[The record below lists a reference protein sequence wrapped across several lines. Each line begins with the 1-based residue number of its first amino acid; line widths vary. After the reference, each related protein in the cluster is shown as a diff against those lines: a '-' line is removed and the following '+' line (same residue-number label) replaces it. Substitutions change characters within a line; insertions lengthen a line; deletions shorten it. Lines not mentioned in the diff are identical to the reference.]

1 MTSKINISDAK
12 YYDNRELSW
21 LKFELRVLN
30 EAMVKE
36 LPILERIKFVSI
48 TSSNLDEFFMVRVAS
63 LKDMVHAGYTKPD
76 IAGMTPTEQLI
87 SINEKTRELV
97 NLQYNIFNKSL
108 LPILKDA
115 GIILYEKYEDLNE
128 EQLKYIDS
136 FFVNQVYPVL
146 TPMAF
151 DASRPFPLIRNRT
164 LNIAALIEKKK
175 GSTVAGTDSDDVEF
189 ATVQVPS
196 VLPRLVSLPTDESGR
211 DCFILLEQIIERNMD
226 KLF

>member
-1 MTSKINISDAK
+1 MGSKINISDAK

-63 LKDMVHAGYTKPD
+63 LKDMEHAGYTKPD

-87 SINEKTRELV
+87 AINEKTRELV
-97 NLQYNIFNKSL
+97 ELQYNIWGKHLN
-108 LPILKDA
+108 PALKEN
-115 GIILYEKYEDLNE
+115 GIILYDKYEDLNE
-128 EQLKYIDS
+128 EQLKFVDS
-136 FFVNQVYPVL
+136 FFMSQVYPVL

-151 DASRPFPLIRNRT
+151 DASRPFPLR
-164 LNIAALIEKKK
+164 
-175 GSTVAGTDSDDVEF
+175 VEF
-189 ATVQVPS
+189 YSNSPNQQY
-196 VLPRLVSLPTDESGR
+196 RLSWIRHQHPLESG
-211 DCFILLEQIIERNMD
+211 
-226 KLF
+226 